1 MRSRRDNL
9 KTAAVISSMIVFV
22 GLRAYAGE
30 EGSATGPAGS
40 GFTMHLSK
48 ITALKKETDELEEK
62 IKKLIE
68 EKREANDEQSVRN
81 LTNEIN
87 EKFRELE
94 ASNEKLEAEE
104 VQVRFHY
111 PEQTEKLERKYVRFK
126 KKTLKDLESE
136 AGIDGRLD
144 RIHEH
149 VLATFPV
156 PELEKAKEAPPKI
169 NPIFIRKPASLD
181 ENEAPEKI
189 ILTK

>member
-1 MRSRRDNL
+1 MRSRKDNL
-9 KTAAVISSMIVFV
+9 KAALVIAMMIV
-22 GLRAYAGE
+22 GARAEAGE
-30 EGSATGPAGS
+30 EAASTAPGGS
-40 GFTMHLSK
+40 GFTMHVAKMTS
-48 ITALKKETDELEEK
+48 LKKETEELEEK

-68 EKREANDEQSVRN
+68 EKRESTDEQAVRN
-81 LTNEIN
+81 MTNEIN
-87 EKFRELE
+87 ETYRDLE
-94 ASNEKLEAEE
+94 TASDKLEAEE
-104 VQVRFHY
+104 VLVRFHY

-169 NPIFIRKPASLD
+169 SPIFIRKPASIEESD
-181 ENEAPEKI
+181 VPEKI
-189 ILTK
+189 ILSK